1 MLYILM
7 EYCAGGDLAGVIQRC
22 RKTNCIL
29 PEDVVW
35 AYLTQIT
42 LALHDCHSETD
53 VKGNKKPVILHRDI
67 KPENGEALTSA
78 CSLGWGQPLTRIAGV
93 VQSFSTSGTT
103 SNSATLASAKQCS
116 KPR

>member
-53 VKGNKKPVILHRDI
+53 AKGHKKPVILHRDI
-67 KPENGEALTSA
+67 KPENGESILSA
-78 CSLGWGQPLTRIAGV
+78 SKTQRFLGAVLILDYSPPAR
-93 VQSFSTSGTT
+93 SFSRR
-103 SNSATLASAKQCS
+103 AE
-116 KPR
+116 